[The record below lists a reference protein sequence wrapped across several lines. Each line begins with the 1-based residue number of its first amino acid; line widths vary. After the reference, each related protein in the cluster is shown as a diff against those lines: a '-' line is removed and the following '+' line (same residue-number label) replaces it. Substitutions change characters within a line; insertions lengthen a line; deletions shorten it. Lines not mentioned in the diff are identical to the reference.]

1 MQTKSCRSRII
12 SPPWIYHL
20 SKKPEQVDTDKWG
33 FMKKHQD
40 IPRWKKRIFCTST
53 QSMSDRSRLCFIL
66 KQNCLAPS
74 PFIKGLINLVK
85 IETWKSWK
93 VLVAEAAFLG
103 IPHQS
108 CAKSQPSCQGNMH
121 CKTNKG
127 SVCPSI
133 CSSFSSLLDWKRT
146 KDLAPHPYRLL
157 LCW

>member
-12 SPPWIYHL
+12 PPPWIYHL
-20 SKKPEQVDTDKWG
+20 SKRPKQVDTDKWG
-33 FMKKHQD
+33 STKKRQD
-40 IPRWKKRIFCTST
+40 IPRWKKRIFCTSI

-85 IETWKSWK
+85 TETSKSWK
-93 VLVAEAAFLG
+93 VLVSEAAFLG
-103 IPHQS
+103 IPHKS
-108 CAKSQPSCQGNMH
+108 CAKPQASCQDNMH

-127 SVCPSI
+127 LSVHPSALL
-133 CSSFSSLLDWKRT
+133 FSALFDWKRT